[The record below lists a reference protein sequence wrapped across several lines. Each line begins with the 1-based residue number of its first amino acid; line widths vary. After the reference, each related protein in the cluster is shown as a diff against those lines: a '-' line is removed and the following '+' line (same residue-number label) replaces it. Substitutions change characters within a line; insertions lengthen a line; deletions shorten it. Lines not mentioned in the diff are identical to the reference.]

1 MVHITKWQDGM
12 MHVVPWR
19 KVFFSASA
27 WKAFVIYPI
36 VHAVAADAMS
46 DRYSVEP
53 VFYVCIEYG
62 IRGKRIPKV
71 IFVLSYRR
79 LVCLL
84 SSVWKETSF
93 HNVVRHLGFVRL
105 LSMLE

>member
-1 MVHITKWQDGM
+1 MHITKWQDGM

-46 DRYSVEP
+46 DRYSLEP

-71 IFVLSYRR
+71 IFRFI
-79 LVCLL
+79 L
-84 SSVWKETSF
+84 SSSGVLIVF
-93 HNVVRHLGFVRL
+93 G
-105 LSMLE
+105 LERNLIP

>member
-1 MVHITKWQDGM
+1 MHITKWQDGM

-62 IRGKRIPKV
+62 IRGNE
-71 IFVLSYRR
+71 SQR
-79 LVCLL
+79 LFSFYLIVVWCAYCLR
-84 SSVWKETSF
+84 SGRKP
-93 HNVVRHLGFVRL
+93 H
-105 LSMLE
+105 SMM